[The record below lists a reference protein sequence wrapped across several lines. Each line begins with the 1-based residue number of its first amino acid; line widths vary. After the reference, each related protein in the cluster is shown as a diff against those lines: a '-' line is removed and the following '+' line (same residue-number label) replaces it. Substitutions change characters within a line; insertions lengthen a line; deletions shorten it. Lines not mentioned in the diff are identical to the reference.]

1 VHDIIAA
8 RREYSP
14 EKLVNQI
21 TLLQNCIKCPHVIQ
35 AVGELL
41 GFGTSFALT
50 QLVYEDEHKMEIV
63 EELRSRNIEYK
74 SDNFIK
80 AINGVM
86 LRLL

>member
-1 VHDIIAA
+1 MNAKFIFGSILRSVHDIIAA

-50 QLVYEDEHKMEIV
+50 QLVYED
-63 EELRSRNIEYK
+63 
-74 SDNFIK
+74 
-80 AINGVM
+80 
-86 LRLL
+86 